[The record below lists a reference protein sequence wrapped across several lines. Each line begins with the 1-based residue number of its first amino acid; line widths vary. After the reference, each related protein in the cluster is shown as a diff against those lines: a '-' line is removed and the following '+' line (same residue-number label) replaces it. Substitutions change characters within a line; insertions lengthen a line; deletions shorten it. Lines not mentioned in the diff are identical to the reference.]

1 MTICRCSAQSVQ
13 NLVPEAVDSIVNGDD
28 HKEYLGVR
36 FAELIPILISG
47 LQEAT
52 TNAVVGNM
60 ISKYITLD
68 LRDLI

>member
-1 MTICRCSAQSVQ
+1 MFCSISS

-36 FAELIPILISG
+36 FAELIPILIAG
-47 LQEAT
+47 FQEAT